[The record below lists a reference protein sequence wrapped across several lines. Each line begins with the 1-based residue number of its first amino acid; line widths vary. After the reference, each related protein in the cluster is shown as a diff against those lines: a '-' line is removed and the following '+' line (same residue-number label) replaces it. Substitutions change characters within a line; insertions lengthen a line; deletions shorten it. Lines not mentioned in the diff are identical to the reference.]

1 MNERLIRT
9 LFFLMAAVLLASC
22 AAGGSRA
29 EEMLGEIPLVEGEA
43 HATLDSGLQID
54 VYELEKPPEIEP
66 LTFVPAAGR
75 SQEEVLALHKAARED
90 WFPFDTFF
98 DQTRSCLSPQP
109 GGRSLAACEEFSLSK
124 DEQGGERGR
133 MTIEVLLDD
142 EITHTADGGDVSPI
156 SPLRGIWE
164 VGGDWV
170 LEYAEINVAVDEA
183 ENTAASDAKGQ
194 LVWKGVSLNEKDS
207 LDEIFGFQLLNRR
220 PFYFFEKDD
229 EIGIVFD
236 GKGTM
241 LGFDRVPHYVCCSAA
256 ELNPRPSP
264 NMVSF
269 FAQKAGTWYYV
280 EIGDYE

>member
-22 AAGGSRA
+22 AAGDSQG
-29 EEMLGEIPLVEGEA
+29 EEMLGEITLVEGEA
-43 HATLDSGLQID
+43 HVTLDSGLQID
-54 VYELEKPPEIEP
+54 LYELEKPPEIEP

-75 SQEEVLALHKAARED
+75 SQEEVLALHEAARQD
-90 WFPFDTFF
+90 WFPFYSFT
-98 DQTRSCLSPQP
+98 DQTRSCLSPLP
-109 GGRSLAACEEFSLSK
+109 GDRELAACEEFSLSK
-124 DEQGGERGR
+124 DEEGGERGR
-133 MTIEVLLDD
+133 MTIEVLRDD
-142 EITHTADGGDVSPI
+142 EILYTGDGGDVSPI

-170 LEYAEINVAVDEA
+170 LEYAKITVAVDEA

-194 LVWKGVSLNEKDS
+194 LVWNGVSLNEKDS
-207 LDEIFGFQLLNRR
+207 LDEIFGFQTLNGR
-220 PFYFFEKDD
+220 PFYFFEKDG

-241 LGFDRVPHYVCCSAA
+241 LGFDRVPHYACCSAA

-269 FAQKAGTWYYV
+269 FAQKTDTWYYV
-280 EIGDYE
+280 EIGVYQ

>member
-1 MNERLIRT
+1 MNGRLTSI
-9 LFFLMAAVLLASC
+9 LFFLMAGFLLASC

-43 HATLDSGLQID
+43 HVTLDSGLQID
-54 VYELEKPPEIEP
+54 LYELEKPPEIEP

-75 SQEEVLALHKAARED
+75 SQEEVLALHEAARQD

-142 EITHTADGGDVSPI
+142 EITYTANGGDVNPI

-170 LEYAEINVAVDEA
+170 LEYAEITMTVDEA
-183 ENTAASDAKGQ
+183 ENSAASDAKGQ
-194 LVWKGVSLNEKDS
+194 LVWNGVLLNERDD
-207 LDEIFGFQLLNRR
+207 LDEVFGFQLLSGR
-220 PFYFFEKDD
+220 PFYLFEKDG
-229 EIGIVFD
+229 EIGVVFED
-236 GKGTM
+236 QVTM
-241 LGFDRVPHYVCCSAA
+241 LGFDDVPHYACCSAA
-256 ELNPRPSP
+256 DLNPRPSP
-264 NMVSF
+264 NLVSF
-269 FAQKAGTWYYV
+269 LAEKAGTWYYV
-280 EIGDYE
+280 EAGVYE